1 MLAIVLTPLL
11 LLLSVFPAGAN
22 AADADRL
29 PVFDLHFAVITK
41 NADAHGVATLAQLKR
56 EVDILN
62 TYFVTEDRKPLVT
75 FRFKSAAFYDETR
88 QSRCELVGLG
98 DADVPYDS
106 TRLAELFNACDDPKV
121 RDPQAINIYVY
132 DSHNARGGRA
142 DTTGHGKRNSNR
154 PFILLDWERLD
165 HRDQSPEEH
174 EMGHAFGLGH
184 ECAPGAKRG
193 TSTNIMAS
201 AECGRGS
208 AGRRDIGFSPAQAR
222 TILDYARKIQERL
235 RRE

>member
-1 MLAIVLTPLL
+1 MKAFVLTSLAA
-11 LLLSVFPAGAN
+11 LLSVFPAGAS
-22 AADADRL
+22 AGDAERL

-41 NADAHGVATLAQLKR
+41 HSAAHGVATLAQLKK

-62 TYFVTEDRKPLVT
+62 THFVAEDRKPIVT
-75 FRFKSAAFYDETR
+75 FRFKSAAFYGEIR
-88 QSRCELVGLG
+88 HSHCEFAGLG
-98 DADVPYDS
+98 DTDVPYDS
-106 TRLAELFNACDDPKV
+106 TRLAALFNACDDPKV
-121 RDPQAINIYVY
+121 RDPRAINFYVY
-132 DSHNARGGRA
+132 DSYDSRGARA

-184 ECAPGAKRG
+184 ECAPGAKRE